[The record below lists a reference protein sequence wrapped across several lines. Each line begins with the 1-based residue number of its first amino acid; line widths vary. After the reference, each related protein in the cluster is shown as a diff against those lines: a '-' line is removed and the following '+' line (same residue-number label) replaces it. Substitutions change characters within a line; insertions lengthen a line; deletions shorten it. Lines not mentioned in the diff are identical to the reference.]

1 MMTNKGILLF
11 VVLTT
16 TLTSAAAAAADCVQ
30 SRDALQ
36 RYQELLTVKLRLG
49 CLTNSYRALTECKE
63 KMHTA
68 AAHRL

>member
-16 TLTSAAAAAADCVQ
+16 TLTGAAAAAADCVQ

-36 RYQELLTVKLRLG
+36 RYKELLTVKTGLPDKQLSR
-49 CLTNSYRALTECKE
+49 TD
-63 KMHTA
+63 
-68 AAHRL
+68 